1 MKDQE
6 EKVILVADYGRSG
19 QGWLSFMLCYILNAK
34 YIEPYD
40 LLRGRKYIYSKNAS
54 GLTDGNLPGRERT
67 PYSMIIKT
75 HEYPASDF
83 NLTDRV
89 IFLTRDPRDVA
100 VSAFYRYKVVS
111 QQEKNQTIKSKISFL
126 IHRFKFTSFI
136 MTAYKWKNYFRA
148 WQDIKYHF
156 VRYEDLWSNPKNVLK
171 KMLDYLEIKVND
183 ELIEDAIQKFS
194 FERLTGRQKGQEEL
208 QNVVFRKGTVG
219 DYKNHFS
226 KLNLKIFKFICG
238 EEAKKA
244 GYLL

>member
-1 MKDQE
+1 
-6 EKVILVADYGRSG
+6 
-19 QGWLSFMLCYILNAK
+19 
-34 YIEPYD
+34 
-40 LLRGRKYIYSKNAS
+40 
-54 GLTDGNLPGRERT
+54 
-67 PYSMIIKT
+67 
-75 HEYPASDF
+75 
-83 NLTDRV
+83 
-89 IFLTRDPRDVA
+89 
-100 VSAFYRYKVVS
+100 VVS